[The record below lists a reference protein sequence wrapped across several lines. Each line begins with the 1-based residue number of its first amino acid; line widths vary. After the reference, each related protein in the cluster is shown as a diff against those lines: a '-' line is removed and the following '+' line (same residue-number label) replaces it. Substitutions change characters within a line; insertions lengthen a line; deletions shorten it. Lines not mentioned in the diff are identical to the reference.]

1 MVCNCCCL
9 MTFYFRL
16 FSYDMER
23 EERPGKQKGC
33 LTRGKVC
40 IFRLAQPPKKQRLPL
55 SVARVVM
62 KKQKDREEKMKE
74 ESIILGRFGGNQ
86 RRDSGKAVERSNRH
100 EMNVL
105 KSSEGHF
112 RNGVLNVKHLL
123 QPSSA
128 SKVGDDNKHAVNKGK
143 KKKKNGKKS
152 RGKKKG
158 GGRRH

>member
-1 MVCNCCCL
+1 
-9 MTFYFRL
+9 
-16 FSYDMER
+16 
-23 EERPGKQKGC
+23 
-33 LTRGKVC
+33 
-40 IFRLAQPPKKQRLPL
+40 
-55 SVARVVM
+55 
-62 KKQKDREEKMKE
+62 
-74 ESIILGRFGGNQ
+74 
-86 RRDSGKAVERSNRH
+86 
-100 EMNVL
+100 MNVL